1 VCANEFGPADGH
13 VVSLAYGCGGHSEAA
28 VMPKPVKPA
37 AHALDTM
44 RVDEYALRPERDGG
58 SVPSEADGASEDL
71 GHS

>member
-1 VCANEFGPADGH
+1 
-13 VVSLAYGCGGHSEAA
+13 
-28 VMPKPVKPA
+28 MPKPVKPA